1 LNSSKLTINSSPEK
15 GRTDSKGIDMALEE
29 EFTKLNDF
37 TNAVRHLK
45 DSILKNGEKTIQE
58 LPDKIKSQ

>member
-1 LNSSKLTINSSPEK
+1 
-15 GRTDSKGIDMALEE
+15 MALEE